1 MLSSKPCSSK
11 KLLKITAMHC
21 SETLYSHLFPMGDR
35 MSSSAPK
42 PSCAGWITTNFT
54 RLHTQFMLPDFFSF
68 HYLPLLCSGVAM
80 FLLPQPWSFAL
91 LLCLPRCAPQ
101 FNFTSMSSHGSRGS
115 TRKAEQWSSSCFL
128 HCSNFLCVHIWYL
141 WVHFCFLSLT

>member
-1 MLSSKPCSSK
+1 MRLSKRCSSK
-11 KLLKITAMHC
+11 KLLQLTAMHH
-21 SETLYSHLFPMGDR
+21 SQNYSHLFPVGDW
-35 MSSSAPK
+35 MSSPAPK
-42 PSCAGWITTNFT
+42 PSCTAWITPNFT
-54 RLHTQFMLPDFFSF
+54 GLHTQFMFPDFFSF
-68 HYLPLLCSGVAM
+68 HYLPKLLCSGAAM

-128 HCSNFLCVHIWYL
+128 HCSNFSCVHIWYL